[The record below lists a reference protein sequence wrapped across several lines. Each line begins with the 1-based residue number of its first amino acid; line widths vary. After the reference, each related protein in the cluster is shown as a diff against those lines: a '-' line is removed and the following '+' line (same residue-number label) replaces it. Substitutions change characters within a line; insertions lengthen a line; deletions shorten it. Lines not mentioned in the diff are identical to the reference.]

1 MRAIAEAFEHQE
13 GIRIALA
20 LAGIQNPKMR
30 RRITLFWKRSSGGG
44 EAAPGLRRRPREG
57 HPDRTG
63 RPMVRSSSGVR
74 PICFIVKD
82 ATRQALGYFYVEDE
96 PALPRPAVVWTLTN

>member
-1 MRAIAEAFEHQE
+1 
-13 GIRIALA
+13 
-20 LAGIQNPKMR
+20 
-30 RRITLFWKRSSGGG
+30 
-44 EAAPGLRRRPREG
+44 
-57 HPDRTG
+57 
-63 RPMVRSSSGVR
+63 MVRSSSGVR